1 MLGLEVHPYIMDARL
16 EDKKVVWNLGC
27 HGHPNS
33 SQQRNDK
40 KEYIREQHQY
50 TRRSKGTSN
59 TSQLPYIATCP
70 LPFSVSFMWWEV
82 RSSNN
87 PQPARLGNPSKLYP
101 SCQECR
107 TVGCSTGICRRGGDS
122 NQPAKKMYVAI
133 CGSRDYGE
141 GNQRNS
147 SMGNIQEGGHTIST
161 AGE

>member
-1 MLGLEVHPYIMDARL
+1 MLGLKVHPYIMDARL
-16 EDKKVVWNLGC
+16 EDKRVVWKLGC
-27 HGHPNS
+27 RGHPN

-50 TRRSKGTSN
+50 TGRSKGTSN
-59 TSQLPYIATCP
+59 TSQLPYIAMCP
-70 LPFSVSFMWWEV
+70 LPFSVSFIWWEV

-107 TVGCSTGICRRGGDS
+107 TVGCSTGICRRGRFKP
-122 NQPAKKMYVAI
+122 PA
-133 CGSRDYGE
+133 GE
-141 GNQRNS
+141 EDVRSHMWKQGLWRGNQRNS
-147 SMGNIQEGGHTIST
+147 SMGNIREGGHTIST